1 IAVAPTSGATP
12 RPLATAAPQPTADVA
27 QRADAAPGTPRDV
40 DVWTTGAKQG
50 VGTAF
55 TYDQPAGDA
64 NPSRVWF
71 GITNGAITE
80 GLYPDISLANV
91 KSLGLL
97 VTDGKSFV
105 ADETTDAT
113 YTVVRLDG
121 RTPA

>member
-1 IAVAPTSGATP
+1 IAVAPTSSATS

-27 QRADAAPGTPRDV
+27 QRGAAAPGKPRDV

-91 KSLGLL
+91 KSLGVLL
-97 VTDGKSFV
+97 SDGTSFL
-105 ADETTDAT
+105 ANETTAAT
-113 YTVVRLDG
+113 YT
-121 RTPA
+121 